1 MKLFVAKNSGF
12 CKGVKSAVE
21 TAMNIDPV
29 NTFLL
34 GELIHNELINDAVRA
49 RGIVTVESVSDVPD
63 GATLIIRSHGAG
75 RKVFGECERRNIRV
89 VDCTCPFVKRTQDI
103 IDGLNGTGKT
113 LVVAGESPHP
123 EVVGLLGWFEG
134 ETVVINDPDDQPN
147 FRAFRKK
154 FGDREPNR
162 PSRKKNLI
170 KLLKILQK
178 FAKKQLKFLKQ
189 FVILLKSVR
198 GRRKDSRL
206 YAMRCS

>member
-134 ETVVINDPDDQPN
+134 ETVVINDPDDQ
-147 FRAFRKK
+147 RISALS
-154 FGDREPNR
+154 E
-162 PSRKKNLI
+162 KNLAIVSQTTFSEEKFNKII
-170 KLLKILQK
+170 KNI
-178 FAKKQLKFLKQ
+178 AKVCKKT
-189 FVILLKSVR
+189 VEA
-198 GRRKDSRL
+198 GREK
-206 YAMRCS
+206 Y